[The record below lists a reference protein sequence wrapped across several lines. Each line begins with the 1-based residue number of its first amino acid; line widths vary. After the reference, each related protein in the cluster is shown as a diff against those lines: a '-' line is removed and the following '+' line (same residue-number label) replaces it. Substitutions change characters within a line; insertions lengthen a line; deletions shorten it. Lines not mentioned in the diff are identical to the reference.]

1 MTYIYLQ
8 RTLGLFGTLAAIG
21 ACGSDHR
28 IGTGTDPINGG
39 KGGSAGSSGA
49 SSGGMAGSAGSS
61 GNSGSAGSAGDPGA
75 GGSAGSGGSS
85 SDPCAGKTFP
95 TCAPKCPDGFQIAG
109 TPCTAG
115 EECTIS
121 NFGDACSCNN
131 GTWLCSIHP
140 PLGPG
145 CNKVCDYAAG
155 STKWWETCGDPV
167 CRSPD
172 PDDPSIPN
180 CTTEKAGV
188 ACSTPNV
195 VCELPGDTCGANLRC
210 TDTDPKARGCP
221 KSQAA
226 YKDHIQYLDQREL
239 ERVRDE
245 LLRMKLARWYY
256 KSEPHAARSHLGFI
270 IDDQPDSPAV
280 MANGERVDLYGYL
293 SMAAAT
299 IQLQQ
304 KQLDAMERELQR
316 LRDTVADR
324 CGTGQRR

>member
-1 MTYIYLQ
+1 MTFTYLQ
-8 RTLGLFGTLAAIG
+8 RTLGLLGTLAAIG

-39 KGGSAGSSGA
+39 KGGSAGSAGG
-49 SSGGMAGSAGSS
+49 SSGGMA
-61 GNSGSAGSAGDPGA
+61 
-75 GGSAGSGGSS
+75 GSAGSGGSS

-95 TCAPKCPDGFQIAG
+95 ACAPQCPGGFQIAG

-115 EECTIS
+115 EACTIS
-121 NFGDACSCNN
+121 NFGDECACTN

-145 CNKVCDYAAG
+145 CNKVCEYAAG

-180 CTTEKAGV
+180 CTTENAGV

-195 VCELPGDTCGANLRC
+195 VCELPGDTCGAKLLC
-210 TDTDPKARGCP
+210 TDSDPKARGCP

-226 YKDHIQYLDQREL
+226 YKDDIRYLDEREL

-245 LLRMKLARWYY
+245 LLRMKLAHWYY

-280 MANGERVDLYGYL
+280 MANGERVDLYGYV

-304 KQLDAMERELQR
+304 KQLDAMERELR
-316 LRDTVADR
+316 LLRDAVSDR